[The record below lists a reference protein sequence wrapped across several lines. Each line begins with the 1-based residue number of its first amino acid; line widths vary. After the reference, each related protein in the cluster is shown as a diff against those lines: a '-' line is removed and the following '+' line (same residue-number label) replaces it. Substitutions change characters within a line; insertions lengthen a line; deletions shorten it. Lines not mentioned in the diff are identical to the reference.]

1 MISPSALT
9 VFTRRT
15 QPRRTERNRQHHC
28 IEQQESINY
37 PGIHVCLLLILVR
50 HRLGPCRPTE
60 SPSPPWGER
69 GDGFGTKSPAC
80 GSKPRSMGVFFSC
93 HERRAAR
100 RAHPRPDIATG
111 ESLDKPGPAPKHRHE
126 AQSKAVASSWLMPST
141 QTFSRV
147 SPCSAEARFAEDR
160 QPEAGVHSGLMGKK
174 S

>member
-37 PGIHVCLLLILVR
+37 PGIHVCLIIILVR

-60 SPSPPWGER
+60 TPSPPWGER

-80 GSKPRSMGVFFSC
+80 GSKPRSMGVFSPVMSSAQ
-93 HERRAAR
+93 RAGLTR
-100 RAHPRPDIATG
+100 DET
-111 ESLDKPGPAPKHRHE
+111 SL
-126 AQSKAVASSWLMPST
+126 
-141 QTFSRV
+141 RV
-147 SPCSAEARFAEDR
+147 N
-160 QPEAGVHSGLMGKK
+160 HW
-174 S
+174 